1 MTDDE
6 LRSMLR
12 TWQAPRAPETLRKRV
27 FRQRWRG
34 FGWLLSGE
42 IRVPVPVA
50 LAAILLFVMLIAY
63 RTASPPTASLSDFEQ
78 VQSLQPRI
86 VRTVHETR

>member
-6 LRSMLR
+6 LRPMLR
-12 TWQAPRAPETLRKRV
+12 TWNAPPAPETLRTRV
-27 FRQRWRG
+27 FRRRSPSLR
-34 FGWLLSGE
+34 WLLSGE

-50 LAAILLFVMLIAY
+50 LVALCLLIFVAY
-63 RTASPPTASLSDFEQ
+63 RAVRPPAASLSDFKQ
-78 VQSLQPRI
+78 VQQFQPKI

>member
-12 TWQAPRAPETLRKRV
+12 IWQAPPAPESLRSRV
-27 FRQRWRG
+27 FRPRWSSLR
-34 FGWLLSGE
+34 WLLAGE

-50 LAAILLFVMLIAY
+50 LLLLALLLFITWREL
-63 RTASPPTASLSDFEQ
+63 RPPDNSLSNFEQ
-78 VQSLQPRI
+78 VHKLQPRI
-86 VRTVHETR
+86 VRTIHETR

>member
-12 TWQAPRAPETLRKRV
+12 TWQAPRTPETLGKRV
-27 FRQRWRG
+27 FRQRWPG
-34 FGWLLSGE
+34 SGWLFSGE

-50 LAAILLFVMLIAY
+50 LAAILLLVMFIAY
-63 RTASPPTASLSDFEQ
+63 HNAPRSTPSLSDFEQ

-86 VRTVHETR
+86 VRTAHETR

>member
-1 MTDDE
+1 MTDEE

-12 TWQAPRAPETLRKRV
+12 TWQVPPAPETLRARV
-27 FRQRWRG
+27 SRRRWPSFR
-34 FGWLLSGE
+34 WLLSGE

-50 LAAILLFVMLIAY
+50 LAALCLLILIAY
-63 RTASPPTASLSDFEQ
+63 LAIRAPAASLSDFEQ
-78 VQSLQPRI
+78 VQQLRPRI

>member
-12 TWQAPRAPETLRKRV
+12 MWQAPRAPKTLRARV
-27 FRQRWRG
+27 FRRRWPS

-42 IRVPVPVA
+42 IRLPVPVA
-50 LAAILLFVMLIAY
+50 LLVFCLLIFVAY
-63 RTASPPTASLSDFEQ
+63 RAVRPAATSLSDFKQ
-78 VQSLQPRI
+78 VQHFQPRI
-86 VRTVHETR
+86 VRTIHETR

>member
-12 TWQAPRAPETLRKRV
+12 TWQAPPAPERLRARIFRRRWTL
-27 FRQRWRG
+27 FR
-34 FGWLLSGE
+34 WLLSGE

-50 LAAILLFVMLIAY
+50 LAALCLLLFVTY
-63 RTASPPTASLSDFEQ
+63 RAVRPPAASLSDFEQ
-78 VQSLQPRI
+78 VRQFQPRI
-86 VRTVHETR
+86 VRTAHESR

>member
-6 LRSMLR
+6 LKSMLG
-12 TWQAPRAPETLRKRV
+12 TWHAPAAPETLRARL
-27 FRQRWRG
+27 FRRRWPFFR
-34 FGWLLSGE
+34 WLFSGE

-50 LAAILLFVMLIAY
+50 LAVLCLLIFVAY
-63 RTASPPTASLSDFEQ
+63 RAVRPSAASLSDFQQ
-78 VQSLQPRI
+78 VQQFQPRI

>member
-6 LRSMLR
+6 LRSTLR
-12 TWQAPRAPETLRKRV
+12 TWQAPCAPETLRKRV
-27 FRQRWRG
+27 FRRRWPAL
-34 FGWLLSGE
+34 GWLLSGG

-50 LAAILLFVMLIAY
+50 LAALFLLMFVAY
-63 RTASPPTASLSDFEQ
+63 RAARPPAEASLSDFQQ

-86 VRTVHETR
+86 VRTLHETR